1 MKNESS
7 TIENYIKAI
16 YSLCDK
22 NGKTTVTAISDRL
35 QNSPASVSDMIRRL
49 HEKGL
54 LKDKNKLILS
64 EEGDLLAC
72 QLIRKHRLW
81 ETFLVRILGFK
92 WDEVHDIAEQLEH
105 VHSPLLTERL
115 EVFLEYPKF
124 DPHGDPI
131 PDKNGNF
138 PDLSIIPLSESEPG
152 KSYIFRSVATDAKDF
167 LNHLDN
173 KGLQLGQR
181 WVIIEKEE
189 FDGSVKLLV
198 DDKNEVY
205 LSEKVAKNLNICSG
219 ELD

>member
-1 MKNESS
+1 MIST

-16 YSLCDK
+16 FYLGETAT
-22 NGKTTVTAISDRL
+22 NVTVSAVAERM
-35 QNSPASVSDMIRRL
+35 QNSPASVSDMLRRL
-49 HEKGL
+49 YEKGL
-54 LKDKNKLILS
+54 IKDKNNITLTDQGS
-64 EEGDLLAC
+64 FLAK
-72 QLIRKHRLW
+72 QIIRKHRLW
-81 ETFLVRILGFK
+81 ETFLVKTLDFK
-92 WDEVHDIAEQLEH
+92 WDEVHSIAEQLEH
-105 VHSPLLTERL
+105 VQSSLLTERL
-115 EVFLEYPKF
+115 ERFLEYPET

-131 PDKNGNF
+131 PDKDGNF

-198 DDKNEVY
+198 DDKSEVY

-219 ELD
+219 QLD